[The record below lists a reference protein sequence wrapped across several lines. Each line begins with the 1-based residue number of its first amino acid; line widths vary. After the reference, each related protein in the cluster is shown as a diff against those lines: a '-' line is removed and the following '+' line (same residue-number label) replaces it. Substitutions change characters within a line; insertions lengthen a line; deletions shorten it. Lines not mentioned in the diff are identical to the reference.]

1 MYRLRIIGITIN
13 VTSYVYVYNM
23 IVITDWYP
31 PISGP
36 NINHSYIA
44 YHKIMGAV
52 MAGVILFYYTPIKTN
67 VSDILTKKTGNG
79 KNYPLIRRLMMLVFK
94 KD

>member
-1 MYRLRIIGITIN
+1 
-13 VTSYVYVYNM
+13 
-23 IVITDWYP
+23 
-31 PISGP
+31 
-36 NINHSYIA
+36 
-44 YHKIMGAV
+44 MGAV
-52 MAGVILFYYTPIKTN
+52 MAGVILFYYTPIKKN